1 VPGPGDLRVPRSPGD
16 RPLPSR
22 RRKAL
27 QPPPEGT
34 ETAFVTLTR
43 FEDISDVLAFAGEGY
58 ETPVLE
64 PEALRLLSRY
74 DDHALHFET
83 ATFSR

>member
-1 VPGPGDLRVPRSPGD
+1 M
-16 RPLPSR
+16 
-22 RRKAL
+22 
-27 QPPPEGT
+27 
-34 ETAFVTLTR
+34 TLTR

>member
-1 VPGPGDLRVPRSPGD
+1 M
-16 RPLPSR
+16 
-22 RRKAL
+22 A
-27 QPPPEGT
+27 
-34 ETAFVTLTR
+34 
-43 FEDISDVLAFAGEGY
+43 DVLAFAGEDY